1 MDDQA
6 PNPFEGA
13 ASVDSAAEALHT
25 LIGTRRKPEAESV
38 KPAAEKPL
46 VTATSEPEPKDK
58 PAATP
63 EKSAETQEGEDKG
76 EAETAQRYEV
86 KVNGETREVT
96 LDELRN
102 GFMMHQDYSKKSRE
116 VADQRKAFEAQRS
129 EAITAAKT
137 QIDQLGFLSN
147 ELMQEMVQ
155 VDKTTNWEHLRATN
169 PAEFAARAL
178 AQQQRRDKLQRAYNT
193 YLGHQKELDTHSQA
207 KKEAR
212 LAEQSELLLA
222 KVPEWTNEEIAG
234 RERQQLAEYLQADG
248 YDDKEIEDLD
258 DHRVIALARKAML
271 FDRQQEQKQ
280 AIAAK
285 AAKPVPKF
293 QKGGTA
299 TSDAKD
305 HDLTQQRDRF
315 RKSGRLEDMAALLHL
330 KTRKE

>member
-13 ASVDSAAEALHT
+13 ASVDSAADALNT
-25 LIGTRRKPEAESV
+25 LIGTRRKPDAEGV
-38 KPAAEKPL
+38 KPAAEKKPP
-46 VTATSEPEPKDK
+46 VSATGDTDPEDK

-63 EKSAETQEGEDKG
+63 EQSAETQEGESEG
-76 EAETAQRYEV
+76 EDEPGYEV
-86 KVNGETREVT
+86 KVNGETRKVT

-116 VADQRKAFEAQRS
+116 VADQRKAFEAQRA
-129 EAITAAKT
+129 EAMTAAKA

-271 FDRQQEQKQ
+271 FDRMQEQKQ

-305 HDLTQQRDRF
+305 HDITQQRDRF